1 VNGAS
6 GSNAIQIENSD
17 DANRGG
23 RLLATGSAA
32 SGVFQINSTSGGYGI
47 TFGIDGN
54 EAVRVDTSRR
64 LLVGTSSARSNVYV
78 GGSPTTPSIQSETS
92 GSTYN
97 NGASLLTYSAV
108 NYAPILTLGTSN
120 SDTAGTN
127 AAVGINH
134 VLGFINF
141 VGNDGTNFR
150 SGAFI
155 SAAVDGSVSTGDLPT
170 RLVFSTTADGASSP
184 TERMRITSTGQV
196 RLAGAGI
203 TFNGDTAT
211 ANELDD
217 YEEGT
222 WTPILADA
230 VTGGNTAASY
240 TLNSGTY
247 TKVGNLVRVR
257 CNIVFPVTTGMTA
270 GNQAHIRGLP
280 FTSNGTY
287 QAEGAVFLRDI
298 TFPAGRT
305 FASAWVNAGKT
316 TAQIVAQGSGVGE
329 EYLLVSGIA
338 SGVAL
343 ISFTLTYT
351 V

>member
-1 VNGAS
+1 MDLSINLERARIDSS
-6 GSNAIQIENSD
+6 G
-17 DANRGG
+17 
-23 RLLATGSAA
+23 
-32 SGVFQINSTSGGYGI
+32 
-47 TFGIDGN
+47 
-54 EAVRVDTSRR
+54 R

-222 WTPILADA
+222 WIPALVGT
-230 VTGGNTAASY
+230 TAAAY
-240 TLNSGTY
+240 DNQSGKY
-247 TKVGNLVRVR
+247 VKIGRMVHVQGLLQ
-257 CNIVFPVTTGMTA
+257 TGSQTFSSTA
-270 GNQAHIRGLP
+270 AALHISGLP
-280 FTSNGTY
+280 FAPDDNTGYTGTTGSVNAQQLNFDAASNT
-287 QAEGAVFLRDI
+287 EGASGDYITTAIQSGNI
-298 TFPAGRT
+298 TFVITTKGTTRGQIRNLGWG
-305 FASAWVNAGKT
+305 ASGTGACICEFEITYYT
-316 TAQIVAQGSGVGE
+316 TA
-329 EYLLVSGIA
+329 
-338 SGVAL
+338 
-343 ISFTLTYT
+343 
-351 V
+351 